1 MLSHPA
7 RTSVQPALTALIP
20 VLVAALCAAPV
31 QARADDLDELLADGA
46 PSVDSLDLP
55 GAGDAVSLDP
65 SVSSS
70 AGIELDLGELG
81 DGQAL
86 ESTASAAALTQSAQD
101 AWSLLHALSERI
113 RSRGNRPLTNEQ
125 RRALESRLTPMTV
138 SVPGPLGPLARSRA
152 ESLVAASESGLLP
165 GSALALE
172 EALEAPAGS
181 RLLTIVGAEAAAAAR
196 PAEARARLQLD
207 RWMTRLEGLIYA
219 PQRAPAGA
227 GELADLA
234 GLEPF
239 EPAPLGAPSPAQNDA
254 DELLAPV
261 AARAADVYVEAAG
274 RHGAAG
280 RHELAARC
288 YARASA
294 LEPANPVHPYS
305 RSRALYRQ
313 GLFEEALAEATRS
326 SCLGL
331 ADWRVFGL
339 QIGCLRALGRFGE
352 VAPLARDA
360 LKGAEGGG
368 VRAYLHCQLAS
379 EELAEGRARPA
390 LELLRLARTGFV
402 PAELEARQACLTALA
417 LESLGYP
424 DRARRT
430 LEEAQGLGASSTR
443 LERLLSRLKQG

>member
-1 MLSHPA
+1 MLSLPA
-7 RTSVQPALTALIP
+7 RTSAKPALAALIP
-20 VLVAALCAAPV
+20 VLVAALCATPA

-46 PSVDSLDLP
+46 PAVDSLDLP
-55 GAGDAVSLDP
+55 EAGDAGSLDP
-65 SVSSS
+65 TAASS
-70 AGIELDLGELG
+70 AGLELDLGELG
-81 DGQAL
+81 DGPDL
-86 ESTASAAALTQSAQD
+86 ESTAPAAALTQSAQD
-101 AWSLLHALSERI
+101 AWSLLHALSQRI
-113 RSRGNRPLTNEQ
+113 RSPGNRPLTKDQ

-138 SVPGPLGPLARSRA
+138 SVPGPLGTLARSRA
-152 ESLVAASESGLLP
+152 QALVAASESGLLP
-165 GSALALE
+165 GAALTLE
-172 EALEAPAGS
+172 EALEARAPS
-181 RLLTIVGAEAAAAAR
+181 SLQTIVGVEAAAAAW
-196 PAEARARLQLD
+196 PAQARARLQLD
-207 RWMTRLEGLIYA
+207 RWTTRLEGLIYA
-219 PQRAPAGA
+219 RRPAPAGP
-227 GELADLA
+227 GELADFA
-234 GLEPF
+234 GLEPLG
-239 EPAPLGAPSPAQNDA
+239 PAPLGAPSHARDDA

-261 AARAADVYVEAAG
+261 AAHAADVYVEAAG

-326 SCLGL
+326 SGLGL

-360 LKGAEGGG
+360 LEGAEGGG

-424 DRARRT
+424 DRARRA
-430 LEEAQGLGASSTR
+430 LEEAQGIGASSTR